1 MKLGYMLFKITY
13 RVSQQIDVSRGI
25 IPQVYTP
32 VEAWNRMTDQHREM
46 WEEEAELRRT
56 EIQECLANAQGH
68 LRPDNQ
74 NEPKP

>member
-32 VEAWNRMTDQHREM
+32 IEAWSRMTDQHREM
-46 WEEEAELRRT
+46 WEEEAELRSA
-56 EIQECLANAQGH
+56 EIQECLANAEAD
-68 LRPDNQ
+68 RS
-74 NEPKP
+74 EP